1 MLKSVGQYARHGI
14 EVEAGEEDDRSQCHR
29 VLHDGEEPSEVFCNF
44 LHGQR
49 QRDNAVAQ
57 EGRIA
62 AKAVGVV
69 EHRPARFDLGRVAF
83 HRVLIQSNQKVEA
96 VAVRVNFLF
105 ANAHPQPNMAA
116 SDHRLIAVISA
127 DVKPPA
133 RNALGQGVAGLV
145 QTVAGGAPDPYSK
158 LARHNSLPVNLL
170 RISKPCVAGGKPLD

>member
-1 MLKSVGQYARHGI
+1 MALHGI
-14 EVEAGEEDDRSQCHR
+14 
-29 VLHDGEEPSEVFCNF
+29 
-44 LHGQR
+44 
-49 QRDNAVAQ
+49 
-57 EGRIA
+57 
-62 AKAVGVV
+62 
-69 EHRPARFDLGRVAF
+69 
-83 HRVLIQSNQKVEA
+83 LIQGNQKVEV
-96 VAVRVNFLF
+96 VAVRVDLLF
-105 ANAHPQPNMAA
+105 ADADPQPNVAA